1 MASRKQAGSVVEAG
15 SSHVAE
21 TGTRNQEEQLQ
32 ESEKVQ
38 HFRES
43 MLKLFSGSERKREK
57 VVKKK
62 KVT

>member
-1 MASRKQAGSVVEAG
+1 MASRKQAGAVVEAG

-21 TGTRNQEEQLQ
+21 TGTGSQEEQLQ
-32 ESEKVQ
+32 GSEKAQ
-38 HFRES
+38 HFRER

-57 VVKKK
+57 VVKN